1 MIDGGGHFTT
11 FFKVMLPLALP
22 SISTLAIFCLQ
33 GTWEEFFSAKVIL
46 GGVQSNITLP
56 VMIQSL
62 KGAHSTRW
70 EWIFAA
76 SILAQIPMI
85 LLFAVF
91 QKRFVVSG
99 LAEGSVKA

>member
-1 MIDGGGHFTT
+1 
-11 FFKVMLPLALP
+11 
-22 SISTLAIFCLQ
+22 
-33 GTWEEFFSAKVIL
+33 
-46 GGVQSNITLP
+46 
-56 VMIQSL
+56 MIQSL
-62 KGAHSTRW
+62 KGAHATRW

-85 LLFAVF
+85 ALFAVF

>member
-1 MIDGGGHFTT
+1 M
-11 FFKVMLPLALP
+11 
-22 SISTLAIFCLQ
+22 
-33 GTWEEFFSAKVIL
+33 L
-46 GGVQSNITLP
+46 GGAQDQITLP

-76 SILAQIPMI
+76 SILAQIPML

-91 QKRFVVSG
+91 QKHFVVSG
-99 LAEGSVKA
+99 LAEGSVKG

>member
-1 MIDGGGHFTT
+1 M
-11 FFKVMLPLALP
+11 
-22 SISTLAIFCLQ
+22 
-33 GTWEEFFSAKVIL
+33 IL
-46 GGVQSNITLP
+46 GGVQNYITLP

-85 LLFAVF
+85 ALFCLF

-99 LAEGSVKA
+99 LADGSVKA